1 VHLVGWGRPQQRP
14 AGLRLSA
21 RHLVKEGKLRLDR
34 LHDPKCVE
42 RGRALVERERERE
55 LKERSFQALGGK
67 KSRDADF
74 MFFMFQSVLSAHPN
88 VPYVREES
96 KRIR

>member
-1 VHLVGWGRPQQRP
+1 MCRKRESLG
-14 AGLRLSA
+14 
-21 RHLVKEGKLRLDR
+21 
-34 LHDPKCVE
+34 
-42 RGRALVERERERE
+42 RERERE
-55 LKERSFQALGGK
+55 LKERSFQALRGK